1 MSPSRQTIE
10 VFADI
15 WCSFAHIGLRTVA
28 AQRAAAGRDD
38 IVIVVRSW
46 PLELVNG
53 LPMSADKTHEHI
65 IELQEFVAPDAFV
78 GFDAQ
83 HFPTTT
89 LEALALVARAYRT
102 SLELGERA
110 SFRVRDALFEEGRN
124 VGDHTVIAELA
135 AELGIGL
142 PDDTDRA
149 QVLHDWEEGRQRGVI
164 GSPHFF
170 ANGHDVFCPS
180 LHIERGDHGLTIHA
194 NAQKLDHFLQ
204 QHAFVPSSA

>member
-1 MSPSRQTIE
+1 MSSDRPIIE

-38 IVIVVRSW
+38 IAIVVRSW

-53 LPMSADKTHEHI
+53 VPLSVDKTHEHI
-65 IELQEFVAPDAFV
+65 VELQEFVAPDAFA
-78 GFDAQ
+78 GFQ
-83 HFPTTT
+83 RTHFPTST
-89 LEALALVARAYRT
+89 LEALALVARAYRI

-110 SFRVRDALFEEGRN
+110 SFRVRDALFEEGRD
-124 VGDHTVIAELA
+124 VGRPEVIAELA
-135 AELGIGL
+135 DELGIGL
-142 PDDTDRA
+142 PDDADRN
-149 QVLHDWEEGRQRGVI
+149 QVMADFAEGRERGVI

-204 QHAFVPSSA
+204 QHVFANPVR